1 MSDGL
6 GKYYSLPK
14 EEVEKRVNNSRA
26 KLMESVNKIQI
37 EELKNQLDKL
47 KRQIKDKR
55 QLITIS
61 EAINLDALVEVL
73 YDDLDLLLSQA
84 FIIETEILRM
94 EGTI

>member
-47 KRQIKDKR
+47 KRQIKDKQ

-61 EAINLDALVEVL
+61 EAINLDALVVVL
-73 YDDLDLLLSQA
+73 HDDLDLLVSQA